1 MGVIKKL
8 LRPRVITWA
17 ATSLVLIG
25 VLIAANAVAVG
36 QYGSLIDR
44 VLGGKKA
51 ITAERNKE
59 DPDYKT
65 KEQTYNNANE
75 VTQQICDEDII

>member
-8 LRPRVITWA
+8 LKPRVIVWA
-17 ATSLVLIG
+17 ASALVLTG

-44 VLGGKKA
+44 VLGGKRASIYNIPIYCWCSISRK
-51 ITAERNKE
+51 RNCG
-59 DPDYKT
+59 T
-65 KEQTYNNANE
+65 
-75 VTQQICDEDII
+75 I